1 MKNVLMWVLTVAA
14 AAMLL
19 LAGSLKLAGVEME
32 VQLFAAIGIGQWFRY
47 FTGLLEIASAVG
59 LFVATLAPF
68 AAMLSAA
75 VMTGAVLTH
84 LFIVGG
90 SPVAALLVLVAS
102 LTIAWLRR
110 GQVSPL
116 RARRIAA

>member
-1 MKNVLMWVLTVAA
+1 
-14 AAMLL
+14 
-19 LAGSLKLAGVEME
+19 

-110 GQVSPL
+110 VQVSPL
-116 RARRIAA
+116 RTRRIAA